1 MQIHGLNK
9 TTLLDYPEHLAAT
22 VFTGGCN
29 FRCPFCHNA
38 GLVLNPGEQPVISKE
53 EVLSFLRK
61 RKGILNGVCITG
73 GEPTLQKDLPEVIR
87 QIKEMGY
94 LVKLDTNGYRPE
106 VLAQLL
112 EEKLLDYVA
121 MDIKSSPERY
131 GVVAGLRE
139 LDISVICRSVDL
151 LQHSGI
157 KYEFRTTVVKELH
170 SKEDFEEIAKWLAGS
185 PVHYLQAYRE
195 NENVI
200 QWGYHACTREE
211 MEEYAQIL
219 RTTIQKVEIRG
230 MD

>member
-9 TTLLDYPEHLAAT
+9 TTLLDYPEHVAAT

-38 GLVLNPGEQPVISKE
+38 GLVLDPGRQPVISTE
-53 EVLSFLRK
+53 EVLSFLQK
-61 RKGILNGVCITG
+61 RKGILTGVCITG
-73 GEPTLQKDLPEVIR
+73 GEPTLQKDLGEFIR

-131 GVVAGLRE
+131 GVVAGL
-139 LDISVICRSVDL
+139 DGIDTDVISESVEIL
-151 LQHSGI
+151 KNSGI

-170 SKEDFEEIAKWLAGS
+170 SKEDFERIAKWLSGS
-185 PVHYLQAYRE
+185 PVLYLQAYRE

-200 QWGYHACTREE
+200 CGGYTACGREE
-211 MEEYAQIL
+211 MEEYAKIL
-219 RTTIQKVEIRG
+219 RTTIRKVEIRG